1 MYRFMSE
8 EEIEI
13 EQISDLKMLHLYQ
26 LGGNDALAVCYGND
40 KQINLCAMDTHYTLL
55 MERVLSLYSQC
66 ENKDSIII
74 DENTKAILEKAVG
87 ESEHYTSFFN
97 RIGKKYLDAEG
108 HLTPKFASE
117 GVLRETALPTLKYYI
132 QQMYHMWDVPVTFEK
147 EPCGWRRNCV
157 LKVRRKEET
166 LILPVRMD
174 FPRDNTCRATVGNF
188 LKDLSSITFEISYQD
203 DQLLVLFESKS
214 LNLWGESHFEMSAE
228 KLRAFTTI
236 KVNGEVV
243 YHQEEPIETL
253 ENPAEDLK
261 ELLHRQQALKDSFFD
276 LEQARVYRLPWGGI
290 AIYRALDGSDTNY
303 IRTDYDMIYLEEY
316 GTKLALRQFSYSL
329 IENKADGLK
338 LRTDGAIMRKLYYG
352 EKHREVE
359 TLFLPAGYYS
369 GWDYKK
375 YLEKRYFYHELEDK
389 E

>member
-26 LGGNDALAVCYGND
+26 LAGNDALAVCYGND

-55 MERVLSLYSQC
+55 MEQALSLYSQC
-66 ENKDSIII
+66 ENKEAIII
-74 DENTKAILEKAVG
+74 DENTKAIFEKAVE

-97 RIGKKYLDAEG
+97 RIGKNYLDKEG
-108 HLTPKFASE
+108 LTAPKFASE
-117 GVLRETALPTLKYYI
+117 GVLRETTLPMLKYYM
-132 QQMYHMWDVPVTFEK
+132 QQMYHMWDIPITFEK

-157 LKVRRKEET
+157 LKVHRKEET

-174 FPRDNTCRATVGNF
+174 FPKDNTCRVTVGNF
-188 LKDLSSITFEISYQD
+188 LKDLSSITFEFSYRD
-203 DQLLVLFESKS
+203 DQLLVLFESKA
-214 LNLWGESHFEMSAE
+214 LNLWGESHYEMSAHQ
-228 KLRAFTTI
+228 LRAYTSI
-236 KVNGEVV
+236 MVNGQVV
-243 YHQEEPIETL
+243 YRQEEPVETL
-253 ENPAEDLK
+253 TNPAEFLK
-261 ELLHRQQALKDSFFD
+261 ELLNRQPALQESFA
-276 LEQARVYRLPWGGI
+276 EQEQTTVYRLPWGGI
-290 AIYRALDGSDTNY
+290 VVCRALDASDTDY

-316 GTKLALRQFSYSL
+316 NTKLALRQLSYSL
-329 IENKADGLK
+329 IENKSDGLK
-338 LRTDGAIMRKLYYG
+338 LRTNGAIMRKLYFG
-352 EKHREVE
+352 DKHGEVE

>member
-55 MERVLSLYSQC
+55 MEQALQLYAQC
-66 ENKDSIII
+66 ENRDSIII
-74 DENTKAILEKAVG
+74 DENTKAIFDKAID
-87 ESEHYTSFFN
+87 ETSHYTAFIN

-108 HLTPKFASE
+108 LWAPKFASD
-117 GVLRETALPTLKYYI
+117 GVIRETLLPMLKYYM
-132 QQMYHMWDVPVTFEK
+132 QEMYHMWDIPVTFEK

-157 LKVRRKEET
+157 LKVRRKDET

-174 FPRDNTCRATVGNF
+174 FSGDNTYTATIGNF
-188 LKDLSSITFEISYQD
+188 LKDLSSITFEISYRED
-203 DQLLVLFESKS
+203 RILVLFENRT
-214 LNLWGESHFEMSAE
+214 LNLFGESHYEMSPHA
-228 KLRAFTTI
+228 LRAYTSI

-243 YHQEEPIETL
+243 YHQEEPVETL
-253 ENPAEDLK
+253 TNPTEDLK
-261 ELLHRQQALKDSFFD
+261 EMLQRHLPLKDLFFD
-276 LEQARVYRLPWGGI
+276 LEQAVVYRLPWGGV
-290 AIYRALDGSDTNY
+290 AICKALDASDDTH
-303 IRTDYDMIYLEEY
+303 IRTDCDMVYLEEY
-316 GTKLALRQFSYSL
+316 GSKLALRQFSHSL
-329 IENKADGLK
+329 IENRADGLK

-359 TLFLPAGYYS
+359 TYFAPAGYYS